1 VNLLAKHIES
11 GGRNV
16 KIIKFPDRTTL
27 VGKTIDD
34 YLRGKNRPNDNVIH
48 LLFSTNRWELEDYIL
63 KLLGQGTFV
72 ILDRY
77 AYSGVA
83 YSSAKG
89 LSINWCKNC
98 DKGLP
103 KPDIVFYL
111 QITENEVEKREEF
124 GDEIYE
130 LREF

>member
-1 VNLLAKHIES
+1 MRNGVNI
-11 GGRNV
+11 
-16 KIIKFPDRTTL
+16 
-27 VGKTIDD
+27 
-34 YLRGKNRPNDNVIH
+34 
-48 LLFSTNRWELEDYIL
+48 
-63 KLLGQGTFV
+63 

-98 DKGLP
+98 DIGLP
-103 KPDIVFYL
+103 KPDIVFYMK
-111 QITENEVEKREEF
+111 ISETEVEKRDEF

-130 LREF
+130 KSEFQQKVKIQYSKLMESFWTMINANDTIENVSKNVLS